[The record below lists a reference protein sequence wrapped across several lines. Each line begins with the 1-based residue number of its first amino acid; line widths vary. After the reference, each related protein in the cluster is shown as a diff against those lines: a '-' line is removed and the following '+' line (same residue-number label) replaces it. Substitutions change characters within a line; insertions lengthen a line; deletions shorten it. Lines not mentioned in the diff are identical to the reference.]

1 MTREEIEG
9 VGFEYG
15 DCAEMMKVG
24 WWWWWWWWCLNPLL
38 VVLVVVM

>member
-15 DCAEMMKVG
+15 DCAEMMKV
-24 WWWWWWWWCLNPLL
+24 WWWWCLNPLL
-38 VVLVVVM
+38 VVVVVVVMMW

>member
-38 VVLVVVM
+38 VVVVVVM